1 MRMYYNNCEIRELE
15 IESLKGAFITD
26 VEVDGDDV
34 IIKALRKEE
43 SDLIERE
50 YMISDGLCYV
60 RVLFGKLNAAVSIR
74 LKRVFQST

>member
-1 MRMYYNNCEIRELE
+1 MRMYYNNCKIRELE

-34 IIKALRKEE
+34 IIKVLRKEE

-50 YMISDGLCYV
+50 YIISDGLCYV
-60 RVLFGKLNAAVSIR
+60 RVG
-74 LKRVFQST
+74 

>member
-43 SDLIERE
+43 SDLMWCGEWL
-50 YMISDGLCYV
+50 YQG
-60 RVLFGKLNAAVSIR
+60 
-74 LKRVFQST
+74 

>member
-60 RVLFGKLNAAVSIR
+60 KVG
-74 LKRVFQST
+74 

>member
-1 MRMYYNNCEIRELE
+1 MRMYYNNCEIREF
-15 IESLKGAFITD
+15 FITD

-60 RVLFGKLNAAVSIR
+60 RVG
-74 LKRVFQST
+74 

>member
-34 IIKALRKEE
+34 IIKVLRKGE

-50 YMISDGLCYV
+50 YIISDGLCYV
-60 RVLFGKLNAAVSIR
+60 RVG
-74 LKRVFQST
+74 